1 MRSSFKT
8 TIVIASA
15 EFTLS
20 GVGGQQEIL
29 TIDGSIPS
37 SQSQLLDP
45 ANGLCK
51 NIYNLEKERGLL

>member
-1 MRSSFKT
+1 VRSSKT

-15 EFTLS
+15 GFTLS

-29 TIDGSIPS
+29 TINNSAPS

-45 ANGLCK
+45 ANGLSK
-51 NIYNLEKERGLL
+51 NIYNLENERGLL

>member
-1 MRSSFKT
+1 MRCSFKT

-15 EFTLS
+15 GFTLS

-45 ANGLCK
+45 ANGLSTSIDK
-51 NIYNLEKERGLL
+51 LEKERGLL